1 MLRPESCP
9 RRTGNEAF
17 TQAPP
22 QQKQIII
29 SNFQNLMN
37 AFLQQSTWFGKLV
50 KACFEPN
57 LVILE
62 ELESV
67 PFVNQPPKFLRIS
80 LEHFQFQSKAKHK
93 AKRFGKLIKS
103 QEVK

>member
-1 MLRPESCP
+1 MR
-9 RRTGNEAF
+9 AF
-17 TQAPP
+17 AQAPQ

-37 AFLQQSTWFGKLV
+37 AFLQQSTWFAKLL
-50 KACFEPN
+50 KACFESN

-67 PFVNQPPKFLRIS
+67 PFVNEPPKFLRIS
-80 LEHFQFQSKAKHK
+80 IENYEFQTNSKTQSQAIWKANQISGGQIIIQKK
-93 AKRFGKLIKS
+93 
-103 QEVK
+103 